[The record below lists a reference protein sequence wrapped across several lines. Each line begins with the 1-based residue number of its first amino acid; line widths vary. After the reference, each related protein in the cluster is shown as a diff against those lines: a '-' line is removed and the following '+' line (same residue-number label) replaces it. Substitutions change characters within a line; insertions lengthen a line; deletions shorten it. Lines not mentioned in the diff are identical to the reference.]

1 MRNLVAVIASLIM
14 LVALNLLAQAAF
26 PSTQYQSGN
35 HEVATTIALAAAFLT
50 GALVYLLYPRLRQ
63 GGGKP

>member
-1 MRNLVAVIASLIM
+1 M